1 MFTFIDLSCRYVL
14 WALSFNPSRFWQTN
28 YLFAYS
34 FWQIYLSFVKF
45 NKVFEISLSI
55 LRKFSKRKHRVVK
68 LPISFWIDWF
78 LHLKQMGKWVY
89 DFCNACIRLM
99 VVLSL
104 RLIQPNTCHCSLC
117 LRRRM
122 LVHGRLKYWNHFF
135 VAKIKCY
142 FK

>member
-55 LRKFSKRKHRVVK
+55 LHKFSKRKHRVVK
-68 LPISFWIDWF
+68 LSISFWIDWF
-78 LHLKQMGKWVY
+78 LHAKQMGKLSIWFLQCVY
-89 DFCNACIRLM
+89 SPNGCSSFKTDTAQH
-99 VVLSL
+99 LSL
-104 RLIQPNTCHCSLC
+104 LIVLDPSYAFARQFEILKSFLCS
-117 LRRRM
+117 
-122 LVHGRLKYWNHFF
+122 
-135 VAKIKCY
+135 KIKCY
-142 FK
+142 FQ